1 MVSPPPP
8 PAPIAEIRAA
18 QPVQGSSLRL
28 AGNAIKSG
36 WLWVGSSRSDPEQL
50 WLPLDTLTSRLG
62 VLRSTTGSGDQL
74 EWYGKK
80 AALNSFQQRSIDDE
94 VALEISAWLR
104 DLGVRLE
111 RSGDSLSLNL
121 PAPQLLRLR
130 QGKGST
136 ANRLVFD
143 LSGPALVQR
152 QGNDLLIGISTTS
165 TQERQLRAMGLNP
178 QRQRQTLSLR
188 GQATTLSTLT
198 LASPWRLVLDGL
210 STQATSRVSS
220 ARDPLAA
227 SLLNPAV
234 QDLIRRG
241 LVLDKRVVKVGVKPL
256 LIYRVGTDPN
266 AQQLNLL
273 PLAPT
278 SGQQGL
284 RFLNQLAQP
293 ARALFAVNGGFFNR
307 VRQLPLGA
315 VKRDGT
321 WLSGPILNRGA
332 IGWSGTDRLR
342 FGRLRLHQELV
353 VDGGRRWGLGHLN
366 SGYVQR
372 GLSRYNRAWGSAY
385 RALSGSEKAI
395 TVIDGEVRSVH
406 NQAALS
412 RGVPIPVNGDLVVA
426 RGGAPLPAQQGQKV
440 RIQTSSSDPLGN
452 EDQVIGGG
460 PLLLQNG
467 GVVLNGRSEGFSAG
481 FLSLSAP
488 RTVVAQDQKRIWL
501 MTLEG
506 RSSDPTLLETS
517 LALRQLGI
525 TDALNLDGGSSTSL
539 LVANRLVMTGR
550 GMAPRVQNAL
560 GLVPK

>member
-36 WLWVGSSRSDPEQL
+36 WLWVGRSRSDPEQL

-426 RGGAPLPAQQGQKV
+426 RGGAPLPAQQGQKA

>member
-80 AALNSFQQRSIDDE
+80 AALNSFQKRSIDDE

-178 QRQRQTLSLR
+178 QRQRQTLNLR

>member
-36 WLWVGSSRSDPEQL
+36 WLWLGSSRTDPEQL

-143 LSGPALVQR
+143 LSGPALMQR

-266 AQQLNLL
+266 AQKLNLL

>member
-8 PAPIAEIRAA
+8 PAPIPEIRAA
-18 QPVQGSSLRL
+18 QPIQGSRLRL
-28 AGNAIKSG
+28 AGTAIKSG
-36 WLWVGSSRSDPEQL
+36 WLWLGNSSRTPGQL
-50 WLPLDTLTSRLG
+50 WLPLDTLTARLG
-62 VLRSTTGSGDQL
+62 VQRSTTRSGDLL

-80 AALNSFQQRSIDDE
+80 ALLSSFQQRSIDDE
-94 VALEISAWLR
+94 VALEVSGWLR
-104 DLGVRLE
+104 DIGVSLE
-111 RSGDSLSLNL
+111 QSGDLLSLNL
-121 PAPQLLRLR
+121 PAPRLIR
-130 QGKGST
+130 FRRGKGST
-136 ANRLVFD
+136 ANRLVLD

-152 QGNDLLIGISTTS
+152 QGNDLLIGLSTTP
-165 TQERQLRAMGLNP
+165 TQAGQLRAMGLRPERKHNNL
-178 QRQRQTLSLR
+178 TLL
-188 GQATTLSTLT
+188 GQATSLSTLT
-198 LASPWRLVLDGL
+198 LANPWRVVLDGL
-210 STQATSRVSS
+210 SKGPSS
-220 ARDPLAA
+220 NASSGGDPLAA

-256 LIYRVGTDPN
+256 VIYRVGTNPSSH
-266 AQQLNLL
+266 QLHLR

-284 RFLNQLAQP
+284 RYLNQFAQP
-293 ARALFAVNGGFFNR
+293 AGALFAVNGGFFNR

-342 FGRLRLHQELV
+342 FGRLQLRQELV

-372 GLSRYNRAWGSAY
+372 GLSRYDRAWGPAY
-385 RALSGSEKAI
+385 RALSGQEQAL
-395 TVIDGEVRSVH
+395 TVIDGQVRSVH

-412 RGVPIPVNGDLVVA
+412 RGVPIPIKGDLVVA
-426 RGGAPLPAQQGQKV
+426 RGGAPLPAQSGARV
-440 RIQTSSSDPLGN
+440 RIQSSSSNPLGD
-452 EDQVIGGG
+452 EDNVIGGG

-467 GVVLNGRSEGFSAG
+467 GVVLNGRIEGFSAG

-488 RTVVAQDQKRIWL
+488 RTVVAQDQQRIWL
-501 MTLEG
+501 MTVEG
-506 RSSDPTLLETS
+506 SSSDPTLLETS

-525 TDALNLDGGSSTSL
+525 TDALNLDGGSSTSF

>member
-8 PAPIAEIRAA
+8 PAPIPEIRAA
-18 QPVQGSSLRL
+18 QPIQGSRLRL
-28 AGNAIKSG
+28 AGTAIKSG
-36 WLWVGSSRSDPEQL
+36 WLWLGNSSRTPGQL
-50 WLPLDTLTSRLG
+50 WLPLDTLTARLG
-62 VLRSTTGSGDQL
+62 VQRSTTRSGDLL

-80 AALNSFQQRSIDDE
+80 ALLSSFQQRSIDDE
-94 VALEISAWLR
+94 VALEVSGWLR
-104 DLGVRLE
+104 DIGVSLE
-111 RSGDSLSLNL
+111 QSGDLLSLNL
-121 PAPQLLRLR
+121 PAPRLIR
-130 QGKGST
+130 FRRGKGST
-136 ANRLVFD
+136 ANRLVLD

-152 QGNDLLIGISTTS
+152 QGNDLLIGLSTTP
-165 TQERQLRAMGLNP
+165 TQAGQLQAMGLRPERKHNNL
-178 QRQRQTLSLR
+178 TLL
-188 GQATTLSTLT
+188 GQATSLSTLT
-198 LASPWRLVLDGL
+198 LANPWRVVLDGL
-210 STQATSRVSS
+210 SKGPSS
-220 ARDPLAA
+220 NASSGGDPLAA

-256 LIYRVGTDPN
+256 VIYRVGTNPSSH
-266 AQQLNLL
+266 QLRLR

-284 RFLNQLAQP
+284 RFLNQFAQP
-293 ARALFAVNGGFFNR
+293 AGALFAVNGGFFNR

-342 FGRLRLHQELV
+342 FGRLQLRQELV

-372 GLSRYNRAWGSAY
+372 GLSRYDRAWGPAY
-385 RALSGSEKAI
+385 RALSGQEQAL
-395 TVIDGEVRSVH
+395 TVIDGQVRSVH

-412 RGVPIPVNGDLVVA
+412 RGVPIPIKGDLVVA
-426 RGGAPLPAQQGQKV
+426 RGGAPLPAQSGARV
-440 RIQTSSSDPLGN
+440 RIQSSSSNPLGD
-452 EDQVIGGG
+452 EDNVIGGG

-467 GVVLNGRSEGFSAG
+467 GVVLNGRTEGFSAG

-488 RTVVAQDQKRIWL
+488 RTVVAQDQQRIWL
-501 MTLEG
+501 MTVEG
-506 RSSDPTLLETS
+506 SSSDPTLLETS

-525 TDALNLDGGSSTSL
+525 TDALNLDGGSSTSF

>member
-18 QPVQGSSLRL
+18 QPVQGSTLRL

-36 WLWVGSSRSDPEQL
+36 WLWVGRSRSDPEQL

-80 AALNSFQQRSIDDE
+80 AALSSFQQRSIDDE

>member
-1 MVSPPPP
+1 MGS
-8 PAPIAEIRAA
+8 AETNR
-18 QPVQGSSLRL
+18 
-28 AGNAIKSG
+28 
-36 WLWVGSSRSDPEQL
+36 SR
-50 WLPLDTLTSRLG
+50 
-62 VLRSTTGSGDQL
+62 TTPG
-74 EWYGKK
+74 
-80 AALNSFQQRSIDDE
+80 
-94 VALEISAWLR
+94 
-104 DLGVRLE
+104 
-111 RSGDSLSLNL
+111 
-121 PAPQLLRLR
+121 
-130 QGKGST
+130 
-136 ANRLVFD
+136 
-143 LSGPALVQR
+143 
-152 QGNDLLIGISTTS
+152 
-165 TQERQLRAMGLNP
+165 
-178 QRQRQTLSLR
+178 
-188 GQATTLSTLT
+188 
-198 LASPWRLVLDGL
+198 
-210 STQATSRVSS
+210 
-220 ARDPLAA
+220 
-227 SLLNPAV
+227 
-234 QDLIRRG
+234 
-241 LVLDKRVVKVGVKPL
+241 
-256 LIYRVGTDPN
+256 VGTDPSSH
-266 AQQLNLL
+266 QLNLR

-284 RFLNQLAQP
+284 RFLNQFAQP
-293 ARALFAVNGGFFNR
+293 AGALFAVNGGFFNR

-332 IGWSGTDRLR
+332 VGWSGTDRLR
-342 FGRLRLHQELV
+342 FGRLRLNQELV
-353 VDGGRRWGLGHLN
+353 VDGGRRWDLGHLN

-385 RALSGSEKAI
+385 RALSGQEQAI
-395 TVIDGEVRSVH
+395 TVIDGQVRSVH

-452 EDQVIGGG
+452 EEQVIGGG

-488 RTVVAQDQKRIWL
+488 RTVVAQDQQRIWL

-506 RSSDPTLLETS
+506 SSSDPTLLETS